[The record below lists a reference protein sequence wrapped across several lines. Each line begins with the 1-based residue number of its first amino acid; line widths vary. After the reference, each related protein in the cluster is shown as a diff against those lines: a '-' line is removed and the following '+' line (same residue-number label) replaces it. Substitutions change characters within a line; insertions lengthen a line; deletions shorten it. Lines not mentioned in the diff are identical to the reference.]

1 MAIKL
6 KIESCPFCGGS
17 ASIVSYMGDSY
28 AVVCDYCFA
37 RTGKYRDIEK
47 AVSAWNRRKTDNC
60 SGGDTDGRST

>member
-17 ASIVSYMGDSY
+17 ASIVSYVGGLH

-47 AVSAWNRRKTDNC
+47 VVSAWNRRKADSR
-60 SGGDTDGRST
+60 SGGETE